1 MEASTAVETTVDVKP
16 AVKTYFSHN
25 RTYIIPRVR
34 PVERMLPNGKMVVD
48 NKSDYDRFMVEFH
61 DGFLQ
66 TAPGELKCP
75 NPDTGEEEDLVT
87 FLENHP
93 RFGKE
98 FFLQEGTAPSP
109 TETLMKVATLAAAQ
123 DREGLL
129 RLYKEEEANWAREEV
144 LEPIMAA
151 YREAERQAEEG

>member
-1 MEASTAVETTVDVKP
+1 MSTDTEVIDTQVKP
-16 AVKTYFSHN
+16 HTRTYFSHN
-25 RTYIIPRVR
+25 STYIIPRVK
-34 PVERMLPNGKMVVD
+34 PLEQVLPNGKTIVT
-48 NKSDYDRFMVEFH
+48 NNSDYERFQVKFEG
-61 DGFLQ
+61 GFLV
-66 TAPGELKCP
+66 AEPGELKCP

-98 FFLQEGTAPSP
+98 FFLQEGSAPSP